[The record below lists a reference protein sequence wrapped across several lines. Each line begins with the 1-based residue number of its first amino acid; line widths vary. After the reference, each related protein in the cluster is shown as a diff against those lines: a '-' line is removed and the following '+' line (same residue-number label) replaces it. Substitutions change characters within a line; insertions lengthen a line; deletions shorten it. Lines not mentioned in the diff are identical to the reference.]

1 MSPAEPDD
9 VALVRELASAAKLD
23 QVSGRWASEPASLQ
37 PIVIS
42 VIRNERPRIADFLE
56 HYRRL
61 GIRHFAVID
70 NGSTDGTREYLA
82 AEPEV
87 RLFAAEGRFDWR
99 RKHGWIMHIVERLG
113 RNRWYLLC
121 DADEHCVFAG
131 CEAVPLSH
139 LVSQL
144 ENQGRRRARGA
155 LVDMY
160 CEGPMAAWA
169 RPPDEPLGTWYPF
182 FDAGTYRE
190 HRSARLT
197 SRSGGPRQR
206 AMGHLDPEFRPELTK
221 YPLFRLAAGEIAYN
235 PHVIWPPALDADDPC
250 LIGILHYKFDL
261 DLFARLHDAVES
273 GQYWNASAEYA
284 IYLEYLRS
292 DPAAGLFGHAS
303 RRYESAEDLLKFCII
318 QYIQSATRMSTNCT
332 GRGLADDISR
342 AAHRRR
348 AEALRGV
355 AC

>member
-1 MSPAEPDD
+1 MSTGEPDD
-9 VALVRELASAAKLD
+9 VALVRAVAAAAKLD
-23 QVSGRWASEPASLQ
+23 QISGRWASAPSPEQ
-37 PIVIS
+37 PIVLS
-42 VIRNERPRIADFLE
+42 VMRNERPRIADFLQ

-61 GIRHFAVID
+61 GIRHFAIID

-99 RKHGWIMHIVERLG
+99 RKHGWIMHVIERFG
-113 RNRWYLLC
+113 RDRWYLLC

-131 CEAVPLSH
+131 SDAAPLSR
-139 LVSQL
+139 LVSL
-144 ENQGRRRARGA
+144 LDSQGRRRARGA

-160 CEGPMAAWA
+160 REGPMAAWA
-169 RPPDEPLGTWYPF
+169 RPPDEPLRAWYPF

-190 HRSARLT
+190 HRNVRLT

-221 YPLFRLAAGEIAYN
+221 YPLFRLATGEVAYN
-235 PHVIWPPALDADDPC
+235 PHLIWPPAPEADDPC

-261 DLFARLHDAVES
+261 DLFARLHDAVDS
-273 GQYWNASAEYA
+273 GQYWNASSEYA

-292 DPAAGLFGHAS
+292 DPEAGLFGHAS
-303 RRYESAEDLLKFCII
+303 HRYESADDLLKFRII
-318 QYIQSATRMSTNCT
+318 QHIENATRISAHTM
-332 GRGLADDISR
+332 GRGLADDITK
-342 AAHRRR
+342 AVHCRR

-355 AC
+355 AS